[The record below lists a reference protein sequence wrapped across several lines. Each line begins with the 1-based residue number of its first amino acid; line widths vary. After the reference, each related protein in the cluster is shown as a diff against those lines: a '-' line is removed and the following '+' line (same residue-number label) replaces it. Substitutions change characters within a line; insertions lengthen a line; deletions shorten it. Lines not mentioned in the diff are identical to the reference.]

1 MTGSL
6 ALSAQPGAAAQAYQ
20 TASGLQTAG
29 GAGGGG
35 TGSFSAMLGDALDGA
50 IATGHAADRQAMAA
64 IEGHGNITDV
74 VTAISKAELALQTTS
89 AIRDKMVSAYQDIM
103 RMPI

>member
-1 MTGSL
+1 MTAPL
-6 ALSAQPGAAAQAYQ
+6 TYTVMPDAASQAYRA
-20 TASGLQTAG
+20 ASGLPGEAG
-29 GAGGGG
+29 GAGA
-35 TGSFSAMLGDALDGA
+35 SFGAMLGNALQGA
-50 IATGHAADRQAMAA
+50 IATGHDADSKALAA

-103 RMPI
+103 KMPI